1 MAVPLTS
8 EPATLTSSVTS
19 ISSLGS
25 PVTWHVCIAYRD
37 PPNDVSP
44 VVTGRHMDVPLPS

>member
-8 EPATLTSSVTS
+8 ESATLTSPVTS
-19 ISSLGS
+19 MSSLGS
-25 PVTWHVCIAYRD
+25 PATWHICRAHRD

-44 VVTGRHMDVPLPS
+44 VVIGRHMDVPLTS